1 MFSDYS
7 YFLNETRGKVYSNQ
21 LRNCSLRNKTK
32 TITKKKIH
40 NTFLDNITFTLKR
53 PWPSSLSGTQI

>member
-7 YFLNETRGKVYSNQ
+7 YFLSETRGKVY
-21 LRNCSLRNKTK
+21 NCSLRNKTK
-32 TITKKKIH
+32 TKTKKKIH